1 MKRYF
6 IQILLFF
13 YRKIWN
19 NYIFILLVKKPINT
33 WILCKFVNSNTYIRD
48 GMFWHDETNHKTEW
62 FAEISRPYEKKFLNY
77 IIQNTNQKDSIL
89 DICCNQGRFIKELHN
104 NNYRNLFGFDIMK
117 PAIEILRNSREY
129 QKGGIEVDCCL
140 AQDYLSNSEANYF
153 DYAITYTATIE
164 LMHPSFN
171 IFKELYRV
179 TKKGF
184 IFALNENKHTYPRFY
199 RYLIKRS
206 GFKEIKIFKL
216 NKSITLLHFEKII

>member
-1 MKRYF
+1 MKKFLRKT
-6 IQILLFF
+6 LLFL
-13 YRKIWN
+13 YNKVYN
-19 NYIFILLVKKPINT
+19 SYLFIILIKKPINT
-33 WILCKFVNSNTYIRD
+33 WLLSKFVDKKAYYKD
-48 GMFWHDETNHKTEW
+48 VMFWHDETNHKTEW
-62 FAEISRPYEKKFLNY
+62 FADISRPFEKKFLNY
-77 IIQNTNQKDSIL
+77 IIQNTNEKDSIL
-89 DICCNQGRFIKELHN
+89 DICCNQGRFLKELHN
-104 NNYRNLFGFDIMK
+104 KNYRNLFGFDIMK
-117 PAIEILRNSREY
+117 PAIDLLINSREY

-140 AQDYLSNSEANYF
+140 AQDYLSKSEANYF

-171 IFKELYRV
+171 IFEELYRV

-184 IFALNENKHTYPRFY
+184 IFALTENKHTYPRFY